1 MPPSLQNQHLS
12 LRRNPVSLFGKS
24 AFRGWVSGT
33 GVEGRGVGHG
43 VGAWSGENSDRVK
56 EGERRVGF
64 QLSGGQERGRGVQS
78 FKLFVLLL

>member
-1 MPPSLQNQHLS
+1 M
-12 LRRNPVSLFGKS
+12 
-24 AFRGWVSGT
+24 
-33 GVEGRGVGHG
+33 EGRGVGHG

-64 QLSGGQERGRGVQS
+64 QLEWGQERGRGVQS